1 MKKRFTEEQII
12 GFLKEA
18 EADVSIKELG
28 ALPPAACAR
37 QLADKALTMPGR
49 L

>member
-12 GFLKEA
+12 GFL
-18 EADVSIKELG
+18 SLG
-28 ALPPAACAR
+28 DLTPSAYAR
-37 QLADKALTMPGR
+37 QLAGKSATLPPG